1 MPCNAHES
9 AKIIKIYYLSL
20 EYNFP
25 SRNSENLGFSE
36 SVKEFKGQ
44 GVGFWVLVIK
54 HGPNQFKLYPRLLN
68 NVLSSYKKFEHFWTS
83 YLFSKNPELIL

>member
-25 SRNSENLGFSE
+25 SRNSENLGFPE
-36 SVKEFKGQ
+36 SVKELTGQ
-44 GVGFWVLVIK
+44 GVFWVLVIK
-54 HGPNQFKLYPRLLN
+54 QGPNQFKLYPRLLN
-68 NVLSSYKKFEHFWTS
+68 NMMNSYKNFEHF
-83 YLFSKNPELIL
+83 LGLPFIF

>member
-25 SRNSENLGFSE
+25 SRNSENLWFPE

-44 GVGFWVLVIK
+44 GVWVLVIK

-68 NVLSSYKKFEHFWTS
+68 NVGNPYKNFGHFRH
-83 YLFSKNPELIL
+83 YY

>member
-1 MPCNAHES
+1 MPCNDHES

-25 SRNSENLGFSE
+25 SRNSENLGFPE
-36 SVKEFKGQ
+36 SVKKFIEQ
-44 GVGFWVLVIK
+44 GWGFWVLVIK

-68 NVLSSYKKFEHFWTS
+68 NVGSSYKNFEHFWDYHLS
-83 YLFSKNPELIL
+83 FKNLELFL

>member
-1 MPCNAHES
+1 MPCNAHEN
-9 AKIIKIYYLSL
+9 AEIIKIYYLSL

-36 SVKEFKGQ
+36 SLKEFKGQ
-44 GVGFWVLVIK
+44 GWGFWVLVIK

-68 NVLSSYKKFEHFWTS
+68 HEGSSYKKFGLFWI
-83 YLFSKNPELIL
+83 YYIFSKNPELTI

>member
-9 AKIIKIYYLSL
+9 AKIIRIYYLSL

-25 SRNSENLGFSE
+25 SRNSENLGFPE

-44 GVGFWVLVIK
+44 GCGFWVLSIK
-54 HGPNQFKLYPRLLN
+54 QGPNHTKLYPRLLN
-68 NVLSSYKKFEHFWTS
+68 NV
-83 YLFSKNPELIL
+83 

>member
-25 SRNSENLGFSE
+25 SRNSENLGFPE

-44 GVGFWVLVIK
+44 GGWFWVLVIK
-54 HGPNQFKLYPRLLN
+54 HGPNQCELYPWLLN
-68 NVLSSYKKFEHFWTS
+68 NVKSSHKKFGQFWDY
-83 YLFSKNPELIL
+83 YLFSKNPEPVF

>member
-25 SRNSENLGFSE
+25 SRNSENLGFPE
-36 SVKEFKGQ
+36 SVKEFIEQ
-44 GVGFWVLVIK
+44 GGWVLVIK
-54 HGPNQFKLYPRLLN
+54 HGLNQFKLYPRLLN
-68 NVLSSYKKFEHFWTS
+68 NVGSSYKSFEHFWH
-83 YLFSKNPELIL
+83 YY

>member
-9 AKIIKIYYLSL
+9 AKILKIYCLSL
-20 EYNFP
+20 EYNSP

-44 GVGFWVLVIK
+44 GIGFWVLVIK
-54 HGPNQFKLYPRLLN
+54 QDPNQFKLHPRLLN
-68 NVLSSYKKFEHFWTS
+68 NVGSSYKNFEHFWH
-83 YLFSKNPELIL
+83 YY